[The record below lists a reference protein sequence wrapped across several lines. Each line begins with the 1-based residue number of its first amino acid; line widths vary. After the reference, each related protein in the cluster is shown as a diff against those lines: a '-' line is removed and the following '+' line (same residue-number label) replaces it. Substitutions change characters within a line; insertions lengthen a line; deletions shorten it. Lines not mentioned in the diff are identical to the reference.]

1 MFHDFFLSGL
11 FLPLNV
17 LLAVCRLEGGHDTS
31 ILLFNQ
37 RVKLYCL
44 TMIIFCKIFSLLF
57 LTYSNLL
64 IFILSYFLLELF
76 LIKAS
81 LDFRECSHCSIY
93 KIQSAYR
100 Q

>member
-1 MFHDFFLSGL
+1 MFHDFFSLSGL

-44 TMIIFCKIFSLLF
+44 TMIIFSTISYLLESSDIYTV
-57 LTYSNLL
+57 L
-64 IFILSYFLLELF
+64 FLLELF

-81 LDFRECSHCSIY
+81 LDFRECSHYSIY
-93 KIQSAYR
+93 KI
-100 Q
+100 

>member
-1 MFHDFFLSGL
+1 MRTIEKYIGSSVIIWSPCFIIFFFFLSGL

-64 IFILSYFLLELF
+64 IFILSYF
-76 LIKAS
+76 
-81 LDFRECSHCSIY
+81 C
-93 KIQSAYR
+93 
-100 Q
+100 